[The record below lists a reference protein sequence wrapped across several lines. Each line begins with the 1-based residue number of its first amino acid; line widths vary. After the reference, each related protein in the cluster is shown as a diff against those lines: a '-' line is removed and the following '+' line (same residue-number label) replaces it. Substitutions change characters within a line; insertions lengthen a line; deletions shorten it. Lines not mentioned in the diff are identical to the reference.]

1 MTFAERKELLARKFI
16 FSKKGLRNEGEMKVF
31 SDKLNQLDP
40 GSFLASSHLRTHPDL
55 ENVNSEW
62 ETCLEL
68 MK

>member
-1 MTFAERKELLARKFI
+1 MPCAIELNAETSLIL
-16 FSKKGLRNEGEMKVF
+16 SVGG
-31 SDKLNQLDP
+31 KLNQLDP